1 VIRYFA
7 RHPTAAN
14 LLMLTVIIL
23 GLIGL
28 PKLQRDTFPVIP
40 PTEVEIRIPY
50 PGATPAEVEDAVCL
64 PLEEA
69 LDSITELVEVRCD
82 ARENLAIAIAQMLED
97 GDMDEFFN
105 DVKSQVDSIATFPEK
120 VETAIVTKLE
130 RTAVVASIAITGEMI
145 PTHLKAYANK
155 VKDRIKHDSRIA
167 KVRLLGFSDEN
178 ITIEIPTEALRRYG
192 IGVSDITAA
201 LERQSIDLPS
211 GILETSDQ
219 DLIVRFAGQRRSPA
233 EFNDLIVVSGKTG
246 GQVRLGDIATITR
259 HLDRAEEK
267 IIFNGQRAAL
277 LEVAKTD
284 SQDALRVMDA
294 IQQNLERERL
304 IAPRGISLEISQD
317 TTSNIRNR
325 LRILISN
332 GAQGLVLV
340 FFVLWAFFGLRYSF
354 WVTMGLPVSFLG
366 AIFAMQLLGYTLNM
380 FTLVALL
387 VAIGLLM
394 DDAIVLSENVA
405 ARIRS
410 GKSVADAVVEGVIQ
424 VAPGVLS
431 SFVTTI
437 MVVGPL
443 AFMAGKMGAI
453 LKYLP
458 AVLVITLAISL
469 IEAFLI
475 LPAHLHHSG
484 GHLAESHRSAF
495 HRWFDKR
502 FAACGIGFLNL
513 WLG

>member
-1 VIRYFA
+1 
-7 RHPTAAN
+7 
-14 LLMLTVIIL
+14 M
-23 GLIGL
+23 
-28 PKLQRDTFPVIP
+28 
-40 PTEVEIRIPY
+40 
-50 PGATPAEVEDAVCL
+50 
-64 PLEEA
+64 
-69 LDSITELVEVRCD
+69 
-82 ARENLAIAIAQMLED
+82 
-97 GDMDEFFN
+97 
-105 DVKSQVDSIATFPEK
+105 
-120 VETAIVTKLE
+120 
-130 RTAVVASIAITGEMI
+130 
-145 PTHLKAYANK
+145 
-155 VKDRIKHDSRIA
+155 
-167 KVRLLGFSDEN
+167 
-178 ITIEIPTEALRRYG
+178 
-192 IGVSDITAA
+192 
-201 LERQSIDLPS
+201 
-211 GILETSDQ
+211 
-219 DLIVRFAGQRRSPA
+219 
-233 EFNDLIVVSGKTG
+233 VSGKTG

-259 HLDRAEEK
+259 RLDRAEEK
-267 IIFNGQRAAL
+267 ILFNGQRAAL

-294 IQQNLERERL
+294 IQQNLDRERL
-304 IAPRGISLEISQD
+304 IAPRGISFEISQD
-317 TTSNIRNR
+317 TTSNIRTR

-340 FFVLWAFFGLRYSF
+340 FFVLWAFFSLRYSF

-394 DDAIVLSENVA
+394 DDAIVISENVA
-405 ARIRS
+405 AQIRS
-410 GKSVADAVVEGVIQ
+410 GKSVADAAVEGVIQ

-443 AFMAGKMGAI
+443 AFMSGKMGAI

-484 GHLAESHRSAF
+484 SHLDESHRSAF

-502 FAACGIGFLNL
+502 FAALRDRLFEPLVGIAVGRPYLS
-513 WLG
+513 LGLILATH